1 MFYYN
6 AYLINYK
13 DNFLLSFEDI
23 QGAVRA
29 QLDGL
34 VELALHQ
41 TWPPSSLR
49 AVRSWILPM
58 LKMGNENLVF

>member
-6 AYLINYK
+6 AYLINFK

-23 QGAVRA
+23 QAAERA

-41 TWPPSSLR
+41 TWTPSALR

-58 LKMGNENLVF
+58 LKWGNENLVF